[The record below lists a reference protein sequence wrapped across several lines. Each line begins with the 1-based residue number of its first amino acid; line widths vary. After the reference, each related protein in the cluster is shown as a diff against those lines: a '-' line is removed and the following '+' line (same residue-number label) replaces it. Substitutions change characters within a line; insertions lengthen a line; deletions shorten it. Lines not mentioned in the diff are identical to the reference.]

1 MKIDRQKLYDLL
13 TQIPKGCVATYGD
26 LARQLGDVHLARSV
40 GNALHQNPDG
50 DLYPCY
56 KVVNSRG
63 ALSRAYAFG
72 GIDAQMRR
80 LEADGITV
88 VNGKVD
94 LHRYGANRKTERTD
108 GIPTEAYI
116 GKAE

>member
-1 MKIDRQKLYDLL
+1 MKLDRQKLYELL
-13 TQIPKGCVATYGD
+13 TRIPRGYVTTYGD

-40 GNALHQNPDG
+40 GNALHDNPDG
-50 DLYPCY
+50 ERYPCY

-72 GIDAQMRR
+72 GLDAQRCR
-80 LEADGITV
+80 LEADGIIV

-94 LHRYGANRKTERTD
+94 LKIYGMVTE
-108 GIPTEAYI
+108 
-116 GKAE
+116 KFV

>member
-1 MKIDRQKLYDLL
+1 MKLERLKLYDLL
-13 TQIPKGCVATYGD
+13 TQIPRGYVTTYGD

-40 GNALHQNPDG
+40 GNALHDNPDG

-63 ALSRAYAFG
+63 ALSHAYAFG
-72 GIDAQMRR
+72 GLEAQKCR
-80 LEADGITV
+80 LEADGIAV

-94 LHRYGANRKTERTD
+94 LKVYRMVTG
-108 GIPTEAYI
+108 
-116 GKAE
+116 